1 MAAEVLAPLFLRS
14 SVPVPRGSLSTPQE
28 MTQCTGKPSE
38 SCLEGACSRLADNP
52 FSGASFDGRSFV
64 LQWRFQIAVTTGVLH
79 VVQPATR
86 W

>member
-1 MAAEVLAPLFLRS
+1 MP
-14 SVPVPRGSLSTPQE
+14 
-28 MTQCTGKPSE
+28 
-38 SCLEGACSRLADNP
+38 ADNP

-64 LQWRFQIAVTTGVLH
+64 LQWRFQIAVTTGALH